1 MKILNQNYCMELD
14 NQDQLKA
21 MKDQFILPNAM
32 IYLGGN
38 TLGARPKCSLELAQ
52 QFIANEWD
60 AKLVQHLDQTSN
72 SELPLELGNKIAR
85 LIGADD
91 TEVMVA
97 DSTALNLFKT
107 LAAAIKIQAK
117 NAEQRRLIIAEKN
130 ALPTDLHII
139 QSYVELHQQHYQLEL
154 IENIDE
160 LANHLE
166 TNRVAV
172 VILSHVS
179 ACDGYLKDM
188 FEVNQ
193 LIHQYGALV
202 IWDLC
207 QSVGTLPIYL
217 NQSQSDF
224 AIGCTY
230 KYLNGG
236 PGAPAFLWVKRD
248 HLNSFWDP
256 INAWNDHNHPFD
268 LIDFYEPSTGV
279 RRYMS
284 AHQPIISMRLIEC
297 GLELF
302 SQTNL
307 YNIRTK
313 SLKLTGLFIELMQQE
328 CADFGFEL
336 MTPTEQQQRG
346 SHLSYCHPFA
356 YEIYQALMAR
366 GIIADY
372 RETNTLR
379 FAFAPLYIGYVD
391 VWNTVQQIKAVMQNT
406 EWQIEPYC
414 LVKEV
419 SYQ

>member
-1 MKILNQNYCMELD
+1 MRILNQKYCIELD
-14 NQDQLKA
+14 DQDQLKA
-21 MKDQFILPNAM
+21 MKEQFILPNAM
-32 IYLGGN
+32 VYLAGN
-38 TLGARPKCSLELAQ
+38 TLGARPKCSLELTQ
-52 QFIANEWD
+52 QYIANEWD
-60 AKLVQHLDQTSN
+60 AKLTQHLDQTGN
-72 SELPLELGNKIAR
+72 AELPQDLGNKIAR
-85 LIGADD
+85 LIGADE

-107 LAAAIKIQAK
+107 LAAAIKIQAE
-117 NAEQRRLIIAEKN
+117 NSQQRRLIIAEKY

-139 QSYVELHQQHYQLEL
+139 QSYVELHQQQYQLEL
-154 IENIDE
+154 VENIEE
-160 LANHLE
+160 LTQLLA
-166 TNRVAV
+166 TNTVAV
-172 VILSHVS
+172 VVLSHVN

-193 LIHQYGALV
+193 LIHRYGALV

-236 PGAPAFLWVKRD
+236 PGAPAFLWVKSQF
-248 HLNSFWDP
+248 LNSFWDP
-256 INAWNDHNHPFD
+256 LNAWNDHHHPID

-302 SQTNL
+302 FKTDLHS
-307 YNIRTK
+307 IRTK
-313 SLKLTGLFIELMQQE
+313 SLKLTSLFIELMQQE

-336 MTPTEQQQRG
+336 LTPTVQQQRG

-356 YEIYQALMAR
+356 YEIHQALMAR

-372 RETNTLR
+372 RETNMIR
-379 FAFAPLYIGYVD
+379 FAFAPLYTGYVD
-391 VWNTVQQIKAVMQNT
+391 IWNAVQQIKAVMQNT

-414 LVKEV
+414 MVKEV
-419 SYQ
+419 CY